1 MENCL
6 KFYGYPERYV
16 TAFMRLMEGTL
27 QFEVNGHISG
37 DYKLEK
43 GTGQGDPKSC
53 YCYNTAVA
61 PLNEYLSNSPEVP
74 KYKVGRTEIGS
85 VYFADDNGLILSGEN
100 IQEIIS
106 VLQKIAA
113 YREVS
118 GLRLNLAKC
127 EFIAIN
133 CDEGALQ
140 SLIDMGMKRVTSFK
154 HLGVHI
160 DQIGEA
166 K

>member
-1 MENCL
+1 M
-6 KFYGYPERYV
+6 

-113 YREVS
+113 YRAVS
-118 GLRLNLAKC
+118 GLRLNLAKQYWKC
-127 EFIAIN
+127 
-133 CDEGALQ
+133 
-140 SLIDMGMKRVTSFK
+140 
-154 HLGVHI
+154 
-160 DQIGEA
+160 
-166 K
+166 

>member
-133 CDEGALQ
+133 CTPKSHRYGHEKGYF
-140 SLIDMGMKRVTSFK
+140 V
-154 HLGVHI
+154 
-160 DQIGEA
+160 
-166 K
+166 